1 MGMSFFGVQFKTN
14 FYEWFE
20 WTDSYPCGGVL
31 AHPDRGYNCM
41 TIEDYWGL
49 PPEFSPIAER
59 EHYEK

>member
-1 MGMSFFGVQFKTN
+1 M
-14 FYEWFE
+14 W
-20 WTDSYPCGGVL
+20 GVL